1 MNKTIGEAIQQG
13 FDDYQDSDMW
23 NMTTNERDVYT
34 LGWKEGYEWIL
45 TELTMNGKISEET
58 LKEYMD
64 KL

>member
-1 MNKTIGEAIQQG
+1 MDKTIEKAIQQG
-13 FDDYQDSDMW
+13 FDEYQDSDMW
-23 NMTTNERDVYT
+23 NMATNERDVYT

-58 LKEYMD
+58 LKEYMN

>member
-1 MNKTIGEAIQQG
+1 MDKTIGEAIQQG

-45 TELTMNGKISEET
+45 TELTMNGKISGET
-58 LKEYMD
+58 LKEYMN

>member
-1 MNKTIGEAIQQG
+1 MDKTIEKAIQQG

-23 NMTTNERDVYT
+23 NMATNERDVYT
-34 LGWKEGYEWIL
+34 LGWEEGYEWIL

-58 LKEYMD
+58 LKEYMN